1 MGIMILQYYVDQCSC
16 LQFARVNK
24 NLSLFPFFRT
34 IKRALTMKTKI
45 LTTMK
50 IIKLYLGFNIKIN
63 AANKQ
68 RNWQRQY
75 CKIDIVSKFHSFN
88 LSHILSLHIQSQKS
102 FYSIVIFL

>member
-1 MGIMILQYYVDQCSC
+1 
-16 LQFARVNK
+16 
-24 NLSLFPFFRT
+24 
-34 IKRALTMKTKI
+34 MKTKI

-50 IIKLYLGFNIKIN
+50 IMKIYLGFNIKIN

-88 LSHILSLHIQSQKS
+88 LSHILSLHIQSKKT
-102 FYSIVIFL
+102 FYSIVIFYSFDRM

>member
-1 MGIMILQYYVDQCSC
+1 
-16 LQFARVNK
+16 
-24 NLSLFPFFRT
+24 
-34 IKRALTMKTKI
+34 MKTKI

-50 IIKLYLGFNIKIN
+50 IIKIYLGFNIKIN

-88 LSHILSLHIQSQKS
+88 LSQILSLHIQSQKHFILLS
-102 FYSIVIFL
+102 FFIPLIECDIERNEQKRFTSLR

>member
-1 MGIMILQYYVDQCSC
+1 
-16 LQFARVNK
+16 
-24 NLSLFPFFRT
+24 
-34 IKRALTMKTKI
+34 MKTKI

-50 IIKLYLGFNIKIN
+50 IMKIYLGFNIKIN

-88 LSHILSLHIQSQKS
+88 LSHILSLHIQSKKT
-102 FYSIVIFL
+102 FYSIVIFIPLIECDIEGNEQKRFPSLRK

>member
-1 MGIMILQYYVDQCSC
+1 
-16 LQFARVNK
+16 
-24 NLSLFPFFRT
+24 
-34 IKRALTMKTKI
+34 MKTKI

-50 IIKLYLGFNIKIN
+50 IIKIYLGFNIKIN

-88 LSHILSLHIQSQKS
+88 LSHILSLHIQSKKT
-102 FYSIVIFL
+102 FYSIVIFYSLKECDIEGNEHKRFTSLR